1 MWEFDTDNTCTSL
14 HKRQTLL
21 YGWAGTWI
29 MIESHREMN
38 NHVSYFPCKI
48 LNVKP
53 AQDTTVTTV
62 HIKLTYQLTDDVGD
76 VTLMN
81 KIESRILYF
90 IMKRSIT
97 QVCQGTKLSRNG
109 PIYCDH
115 GFFRTR
121 SFSCLTLNNL
131 LWPQSLTSNIT
142 LPPYSHSL
150 TLEGI
155 ASPCTSRKITTIVF
169 IIVLNFVFHLYF
181 MN

>member
-1 MWEFDTDNTCTSL
+1 MDHKTSSGPPYSMGEFDTDNTCTSL

-29 MIESHREMN
+29 MIESHREIN

-53 AQDTTVTTV
+53 AQDTTATTV
-62 HIKLTYQLTDDVGD
+62 HIKLTHQLTDDVGD
-76 VTLMN
+76 VTLTRKWVKLN

-97 QVCQGTKLSRNG
+97 RVCQDTKLSING

-115 GFFRTR
+115 GFFRTK

-150 TLEGI
+150 TLAGI
-155 ASPCTSRKITTIVF
+155 ASPSTSRKI
-169 IIVLNFVFHLYF
+169 
-181 MN
+181 